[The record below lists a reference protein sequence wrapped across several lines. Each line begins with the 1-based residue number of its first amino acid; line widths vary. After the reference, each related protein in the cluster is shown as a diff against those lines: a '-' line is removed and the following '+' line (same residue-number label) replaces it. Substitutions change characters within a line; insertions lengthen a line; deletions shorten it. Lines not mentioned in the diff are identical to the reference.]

1 MSFKNATFSQVLD
14 DLSARFILNLPA
26 EEQSSVERLCFQ
38 IEQAHWFYEDF
49 IRAQNDQLP
58 SLGLRVFSARL
69 FAHCPLLWKWSKVHE
84 EAFDDFLRYKTRI
97 PVRGAILLDK
107 SLQRCLLVKGW
118 KASSGW
124 GFPKGKIDKDESD
137 VDCAIREVYEETGF
151 DLMGHINPNEY
162 IEMTIRGQNVRLY
175 IIPEMSLDTVFES
188 RTRKEISKIEWHML
202 ADLPTYKKSKT
213 DTVKNKFY
221 MVIPFLTPLKK
232 WIKKRNMATKTTKEQ
247 GISVDVD
254 ADASSQLFSL
264 LKSSTAFTTIP
275 LPISQPMEQQA
286 VPQIPPVDIKQKI
299 LTLLNGN
306 LEPKQ
311 SLPILPVSSLPQQ
324 PPRQLD
330 HSWPNG
336 PSLYGFDPFAYLGL
350 DPHNPSESFPRVA
363 ATGPPPPN
371 VASNLQF
378 PTSFSHPPPP
388 PPFPDYSSPYV
399 QNRENSS
406 PEATMPSPMDL
417 PSPKTVY
424 HEVFHPP
431 TTTSV
436 QSFKPEQK
444 REVYNDTHP
453 SLNMQIPAYTNQ
465 MIDPFPTIQH
475 RQKMKSF
482 HDESSLNRSQNDA
495 SSRKLLDMISS
506 PKPAHSFPT
515 SRDGSSQKLV
525 NVLLST
531 PKPDNNVNVPEK
543 AETIN
548 KPAVSKLSTQPS
560 SHSEQLL
567 EALLNPSTF
576 SLPSNLSS
584 SAITNNELN
593 GAQPLETKASPKP
606 KSRGVQLDA
615 KSEAE
620 DNDATRKKKT
630 EALKNVLLGSSVQ
643 PMANTST
650 EVPIQLT
657 AKADHSIQEPT
668 TPGTFPG
675 SVKILKRAPSS
686 EVDDKSKQT
695 VEKSSDEYF
704 LSYLQ
709 SVVPWIIQLIVK

>member
-97 PVRGAILLDK
+97 PVRGAIMLDK

-137 VDCAIREVYEETGF
+137 VDCAVREVYEETGF
-151 DLMGHINPNEY
+151 DLTGHINSNEY
-162 IEMTIRGQNVRLY
+162 IDMTIRGQNVRLY
-175 IIPEMSLDTVFES
+175 IIPEMSLDTAFES

-202 ADLPTYKKSKT
+202 TDLPTYKKSKT

-221 MVIPFLTPLKK
+221 MVIPFLAPLKK
-232 WIKKRNMATKTTKEQ
+232 WIKKRNVATKTTKEQ

-254 ADASSQLFSL
+254 ADASSQLLTL
-264 LKSSTAFTTIP
+264 LKSSTAP
-275 LPISQPMEQQA
+275 NVNSLPISQPVEQQA
-286 VPQIPPVDIKQKI
+286 VPQLPPVDIKQKI

-306 LEPKQ
+306 FEPKQ
-311 SLPILPVSSLPQQ
+311 PLPILPVSSLPQQ
-324 PPRQLD
+324 PPRQVDNPWL
-330 HSWPNG
+330 NG

-350 DPHNPSESFPRVA
+350 DPQNPSESFPRVA
-363 ATGPPPPN
+363 ASGPPPPN

-378 PTSFSHPPPP
+378 PDSVNYPSPPQP
-388 PPFPDYSSPYV
+388 YLEHRNPYV
-399 QNRENSS
+399 QNRENFS
-406 PEATMPSPMDL
+406 PEAAMPSPMDL

-431 TTTSV
+431 STTSV
-436 QSFKPEQK
+436 QSFQPEQM

-453 SLNMQIPAYTNQ
+453 KLNIQNPPYTNHTV
-465 MIDPFPTIQH
+465 DPFAVIQ
-475 RQKMKSF
+475 QQQQPINNV
-482 HDESSLNRSQNDA
+482 HDEPTVNRLQNNA

-506 PKPAHSFPT
+506 PKPARSLPA

-525 NVLLST
+525 NILLGTDNSDVNGSIPNKT
-531 PKPDNNVNVPEK
+531 ETVHKPIVSNP
-543 AETIN
+543 
-548 KPAVSKLSTQPS
+548 PAQPS
-560 SHSEQLL
+560 SHSEHLL
-567 EALLNPSTF
+567 QALLNPTSF
-576 SLPSNLSS
+576 AKPS
-584 SAITNNELN
+584 SAAEKNEPGN
-593 GAQPLETKASPKP
+593 QPLEAKPLPKP
-606 KSRGVQLDA
+606 KSTIPQSDA
-615 KSEAE
+615 SDKPKSVEF
-620 DNDATRKKKT
+620 TRVENT
-630 EALKNVLLGSSVQ
+630 EALKNVLLGR
-643 PMANTST
+643 
-650 EVPIQLT
+650 
-657 AKADHSIQEPT
+657 SIQPT
-668 TPGTFPG
+668 TADSKEVMTEHGIKTDGSTQKPATPGFFPG
-675 SVKILKRAPSS
+675 SVKILKRAPSA
-686 EVDDKSKQT
+686 ELEGKNHPT
-695 VEKSSDEYF
+695 VGKSSDEYF

-709 SVVPWIIQLIVK
+709 DVVRNQKRT